1 MTATG
6 RVTVDAVARGRL
18 AQECVQGFE
27 IVGRTPKYVYNITK
41 VYFRPKQVYLLCSQS
56 WKAFFLL

>member
-1 MTATG
+1 MVISSLQVYNAALNFRDVMTATG

-27 IVGRTPKYVYNITK
+27 IVGRTPK
-41 VYFRPKQVYLLCSQS
+41 
-56 WKAFFLL
+56 

>member
-1 MTATG
+1 MNFRDVMTAMG

-27 IVGRTPKYVYNITK
+27 VVGRTNK
-41 VYFRPKQVYLLCSQS
+41 
-56 WKAFFLL
+56 

>member
-1 MTATG
+1 MTSFNFKVYCSALNFRDVMTATG

-27 IVGRTPKYVYNITK
+27 IVGRTPK
-41 VYFRPKQVYLLCSQS
+41 
-56 WKAFFLL
+56 